1 MMMETKLYRSQ
12 DDRMVAGVCG
22 GLADFVGIDATLI
35 RLAFFLL
42 LFGGGV
48 GFWVYLVLWIV
59 IPEQGVDDV
68 GDFGDRIRHMGD
80 DVVTAVNRPHPK
92 SGLIVGGGLIILG
105 AMWLLESLGIDW
117 LWWLDF
123 DLFWPVLL
131 ILAGLVMIF
140 RWKQ

>member
-1 MMMETKLYRSQ
+1 METKLYRSQ

>member
-1 MMMETKLYRSQ
+1 METKLYRSQ
-12 DDRMVAGVCG
+12 DDRMLGGVCG
-22 GLADFVGIDATLI
+22 GLAEFVGIDASLI

-48 GFWVYLVLWIV
+48 GFWVYIVLWII
-59 IPEQGVDDV
+59 IPEQGVEDS
-68 GDFGDRIRHMGD
+68 GDFRDRIRVMGD
-80 DVVTAVNRPHPK
+80 DFVTAVNRPHPK

-131 ILAGLVMIF
+131 ILAGLVLIL
-140 RWKQ
+140 RWKR

>member
-1 MMMETKLYRSQ
+1 MDKKLYRSQ
-12 DDRMVAGVCG
+12 GDRMLAGVCG

-59 IPEQGVDDV
+59 IPEQDV
-68 GDFGDRIRHMGD
+68 ENSGDFGDRIRHMGD
-80 DVVTAVNRPHPK
+80 DFVTAVNRPHPK

-105 AMWLLESLGIDW
+105 ALWLLESLGIDF

-123 DLFWPVLL
+123 DLLWPVLL
-131 ILAGLVMIF
+131 ILAGLAMIF
-140 RWKQ
+140 RWKR